1 MPEVR
6 PSDPGGNARPG
17 RHRVLPTVLT
27 ESVQPAEN
35 KRLASNVWL
44 HSNHSERKSYEQAL
58 GKLVAELAQTREKER
73 QKIANHLH
81 DEIGQNLILATIKLG
96 RLEMT
101 APKLQ
106 AAMVREIHELITGVI
121 HETRSL
127 MCDLNPQP
135 LRDLGLRAALDWLIE
150 RTRLNYDLRCA
161 AELESIPD
169 ALPEEIAETIFYA
182 VRELL
187 INIAKHAKAGQARLI
202 FRSNTHRLLIQ
213 VLDDG
218 QGFETSRLSPL
229 NPASGGFG
237 LLSIRERLS
246 SVGGSM
252 YIDSHPGR
260 GANITVTVPNPF
272 DRDS

>member
-6 PSDPGGNARPG
+6 ANDPGGNAHPR
-17 RHRVLPTVLT
+17 RQSVLPMALT
-27 ESVQPAEN
+27 ESAEN

-44 HSNHSERKSYEQAL
+44 HSNHQEHNSYERVL
-58 GKLVAELAQTREKER
+58 GKLVAELGQTREKER

-96 RLEMT
+96 RLEVT
-101 APKLQ
+101 APKRQ
-106 AAMVREIHELITGVI
+106 AAMIREIHELITSVI

-127 MCDLNPQP
+127 LYDLNPQP

-150 RTRLNYDLRCA
+150 RTRVNYGLRCA
-161 AELESIPD
+161 AELKSVPE
-169 ALPEEIAETIFYA
+169 ALPEEMAETIFYV

-187 INIAKHAKAGQARLI
+187 INIAKHAEAKQARLI

-213 VLDDG
+213 VIDDG
-218 QGFETSRLSPL
+218 QGFEASRFSPL
-229 NPASGGFG
+229 DPASGGFG

-252 YIDSHPGR
+252 YIDSHPG
-260 GANITVTVPNPF
+260 GGTNITLTLPKPF
-272 DRDS
+272 DRES